1 MTKQDFQKNFK
12 QVSPT
17 KWVKK
22 SFISR
27 NKDIFVLVFSCL
39 ATVATVLLM
48 IACV

>member
-27 NKDIFVLVFSCL
+27 NKDVFIPVFLWL
-39 ATVATVLLM
+39 ATSATLIL
-48 IACV
+48 IGLI

>member
-1 MTKQDFQKNFK
+1 MTKTEFKKNYK

-27 NKDIFVLVFSCL
+27 NKDVFIYVSLWL
-39 ATVATVLLM
+39 ATSATLLL
-48 IACV
+48 IAFI